1 MNDDKEILDELL
13 KSGGGLILED
23 PKPEDAR
30 FERVFGAGTA
40 QPKNWEQ
47 WLPRKENQYWTSFC
61 VSFSLLNC
69 VETMAIY
76 LGITDEEE
84 SDIDLSDRN
93 LAVESGTTKK
103 GNGLNPVAE
112 WFRKQGVVKE
122 KECYFTPEM
131 ISQGWEKWDEIFD
144 MSHINPK
151 ARRYMGP
158 NHSWV
163 NTDIVSLKNALAE
176 TPLQL
181 AFAVGNT
188 WGDEIVEYPAVI
200 GAYHAVECYY
210 IDDKYIYI
218 YDSVFGR
225 PKKKLNINYPVLYA
239 KSFKTLPE
247 DWKVKNTMKVDKKK
261 LSQIYEEL
269 ILRAWNE
276 QKDGLAYLDFSE
288 DFVRAEVGKSEE
300 RMKIIRLVE
309 KARAK
314 GEL

>member
-1 MNDDKEILDELL
+1 MEDKKILDELL
-13 KSGGGLILED
+13 ESGGGLILEE
-23 PKPEDAR
+23 PKIEDAR

-61 VSFSLLNC
+61 VSFSILNC
-69 VETMAIY
+69 VETMARY
-76 LGITDEEE
+76 LGITDEDEAE
-84 SDIDLSDRN
+84 IDLSDRN

-112 WFRKQGVVKE
+112 WLRKKGVVKE
-122 KECYFTPEM
+122 RECYFTPEM

-144 MSHINPK
+144 MSDMNPK

-181 AFAVGNT
+181 AFGVGKT
-188 WGDEIVEYPAVI
+188 WENEIVEPPALI
-200 GAYHAVECYY
+200 EAYHAVECYY

-225 PKKKLNINYPVLYA
+225 PKKRLTINYPVLFA
-239 KSFKTLPE
+239 KSFRTLPE

-261 LSQIYEEL
+261 LSQIYNELLCREPDYPLAESWLNYEE
-269 ILRAWNE
+269 E
-276 QKDGLAYLDFSE
+276 
-288 DFVRAEVGKSEE
+288 FVRKSIGESEE
-300 RMKIIRLVE
+300 RIKIIRLVE